1 MKKSKRFMALALTGA
16 MAMSLAACGGG
27 SSEGNSGGNSS
38 AGGNGPIEVKIWDNT
53 QLKGLQEIADLW
65 TEQSG
70 IKVNIQVVTW
80 DDYWTLLEAGAS
92 GGEMP
97 DVFWMH
103 SNNVQM
109 YMEADKLLDLTD
121 YISKSEVTDLSNYYE
136 GITTLYSMDGK
147 QYAVPK
153 DHDTIA
159 LLYNKAIFDKVGV
172 EYPTDDWTWDDYYE
186 AGKKITEAGNGEF
199 YGAAMNTSN
208 DQDGYWNIIY
218 DYGGCVITEDHKK
231 SGWDDPNTK
240 KAFEFIGKLCKDVFC
255 PQTMVAE
262 NGTDGLFN
270 NQMAGMITQGSWM
283 INSFYQ
289 DDHRDQYGW
298 ALLPYYDANGN
309 GQADEGERCTM
320 YNGLGWAA
328 SSDTKNPDACWS
340 LIEWFTSKEMQLK
353 QAELGVTMAGYVGCS
368 DAFANAFDGMDISAF
383 LRMEEEG
390 TLVFRPYSKYTSRW
404 NTYQPALVEVWNDPS
419 TADKVLDA
427 LAAEMNEALANE

>member
-1 MKKSKRFMALALTGA
+1 
-16 MAMSLAACGGG
+16 
-27 SSEGNSGGNSS
+27 
-38 AGGNGPIEVKIWDNT
+38 
-53 QLKGLQEIADLW
+53 
-65 TEQSG
+65 
-70 IKVNIQVVTW
+70 
-80 DDYWTLLEAGAS
+80 
-92 GGEMP
+92 MP

-328 SSDTKNPDACWS
+328 SSDTKNPDA
-340 LIEWFTSKEMQLK
+340 
-353 QAELGVTMAGYVGCS
+353 AV
-368 DAFANAFDGMDISAF
+368 
-383 LRMEEEG
+383 
-390 TLVFRPYSKYTSRW
+390 P
-404 NTYQPALVEVWNDPS
+404 P
-419 TADKVLDA
+419 
-427 LAAEMNEALANE
+427 

>member
-27 SSEGNSGGNSS
+27 SSDSNSGGNSS
-38 AGGNGPIEVKIWDNT
+38 AGGSDVIEVKIWDNT

-159 LLYNKAIFDKVGV
+159 LLYNKAIFDKAGV
-172 EYPTDDWTWDDYYE
+172 AYPTDDWT
-186 AGKKITEAGNGEF
+186 
-199 YGAAMNTSN
+199 
-208 DQDGYWNIIY
+208 Q
-218 DYGGCVITEDHKK
+218 
-231 SGWDDPNTK
+231 
-240 KAFEFIGKLCKDVFC
+240 
-255 PQTMVAE
+255 
-262 NGTDGLFN
+262 
-270 NQMAGMITQGSWM
+270 
-283 INSFYQ
+283 
-289 DDHRDQYGW
+289 
-298 ALLPYYDANGN
+298 
-309 GQADEGERCTM
+309 
-320 YNGLGWAA
+320 
-328 SSDTKNPDACWS
+328 SS
-340 LIEWFTSKEMQLK
+340 
-353 QAELGVTMAGYVGCS
+353 
-368 DAFANAFDGMDISAF
+368 
-383 LRMEEEG
+383 
-390 TLVFRPYSKYTSRW
+390 
-404 NTYQPALVEVWNDPS
+404 
-419 TADKVLDA
+419 
-427 LAAEMNEALANE
+427 